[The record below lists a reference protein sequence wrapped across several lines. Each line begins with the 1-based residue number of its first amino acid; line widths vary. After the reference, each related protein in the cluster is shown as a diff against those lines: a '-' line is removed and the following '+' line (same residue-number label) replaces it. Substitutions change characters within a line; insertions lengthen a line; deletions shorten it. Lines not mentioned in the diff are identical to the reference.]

1 MIVSL
6 PAEEIADSSSFHSV
20 FQRVFGFPDF
30 YGQNMNAWVDCM
42 TYLDDSDAGMTSI
55 TVAKGDLLILRIDDA
70 FDFRHRC
77 PDQYDA
83 LVECAAFVNYRR
95 VATGEPPVLALLL
108 VGWADSPN
116 RAVEHRQSSH
126 APEPRVD

>member
-6 PAEEIADSSSFHSV
+6 AAEEIADWPSFHSV
-20 FQRVFGFPDF
+20 FRRTFGFPDF
-30 YGQNMNAWVDCM
+30 HGQNMNAWVDCM

-55 TVAKGDLLILRIDDA
+55 TVAKGDLLILRIDDT
-70 FDFRHRC
+70 FKFKSRC

-95 VATGEPPVLALLL
+95 IEVGELPVLALLL
-108 VGWADSPN
+108 VGWAGQPS
-116 RAVEHRQSSH
+116 
-126 APEPRVD
+126 

>member
-6 PAEEIADSSSFHSV
+6 PVQEITDWPSFHSV
-20 FQRVFGFPDF
+20 FQRTFGFPTF
-30 YGQNMNAWVDCM
+30 YGRNMNAWVDCM
-42 TYLDDSDAGMTSI
+42 TYFDDSDAGMTSI
-55 TVAKGDLLILRIDDA
+55 TVAKGDLLVLRIDDA

-95 VATGEPPVLALLL
+95 IEVGELPVLALLL
-108 VGWADSPN
+108 VGWAGQPS
-116 RAVEHRQSSH
+116 
-126 APEPRVD
+126 